1 MTIQASDK
9 VIYKKKKYTLI
20 DVEKGKQIINCAEFK
35 MPEHSFFM
43 SSGCWRGYTAEYK
56 IGRASCRERV

>member
-1 MTIQASDK
+1 MTIQARDR

-43 SSGCWRGYTAEYK
+43 SSGGSMS
-56 IGRASCRERV
+56 I